1 MFKQDPGVDTSLC
14 LSPSR
19 TTRVGSKSTYKYP
32 KRDPNWGYDAY
43 KSLNYL
49 LTKSPDPPRNLLR
62 STSVLPTERKTSP
75 RC

>member
-49 LTKSPDPPRNLLR
+49 HV
-62 STSVLPTERKTSP
+62 TSYGQRLFCRRRGRQAHAADFTAEGA
-75 RC
+75 